1 MRTIPPPPSVV
12 AGRSVAPSRA
22 LRLAAVIGATLAVA
36 VARADVASPADAVVG
51 TWTSS
56 GGYSRIAVERCGD
69 AYCGSIVWLRDPVY
83 PPGSRDGVP
92 GEPKRDDHNPDR
104 SLAAR
109 PLLGLRMLDGFRYRT
124 DDATWA
130 GGNIYDPE
138 SGNTYRAR
146 MRLAGRDRL
155 ELRGYVG
162 IPLFVRTT
170 TWTRVPDDAP
180 ADGSASAPR
189 N

>member
-162 IPLFVRTT
+162 IPLFGRTT
-170 TWTRVPDDAP
+170 TWTRAPDDAH